1 MCKCLTALTEL
12 IPQYFLNR
20 SHGLDLT
27 EHIDK
32 GFLQLASL
40 SDDRIN
46 LAHSALLFAKAAYP
60 DLNESVYLARL
71 DRLAADVKRDLTA
84 DPDAVDIIA
93 RMNDI
98 LFDKERFRGNREQYY
113 DPDNSYLNRV
123 LDRKTGIPISLCLIY
138 IEVAG
143 RLGLDVRGIGLPGH
157 FIAALYHTGGKIYID
172 PFNQGQILSKDD
184 CLEIV
189 RTYSGETA
197 QPDLGWLQPIGRKA
211 LVARML
217 RNLKLIYARQEN
229 DVMLFK
235 MVHWILKLQPDSP
248 LELSERALLYEEMG
262 NPTRAAIDWER
273 CLANINDHQGVKKI
287 RARIDVLKKMQSRI
301 H

>member
-1 MCKCLTALTEL
+1 
-12 IPQYFLNR
+12 
-20 SHGLDLT
+20 LDLT
-27 EHIDK
+27 EQIDK
-32 GFLQLASL
+32 GFLQLAAL

-60 DLNESVYLARL
+60 DLDESVYLARL

-93 RMNDI
+93 RMNAI
-98 LFDKERFRGNREQYY
+98 LFDKERFRGNRDQYY
-113 DPDNSYLNRV
+113 DPDNSFLNRV

-143 RLGLDVRGIGLPGH
+143 RLGLDVRGVGLPGH
-157 FIAALYHTGGKIYID
+157 FLAALYHPGGKIYID
-172 PFNQGQILSKDD
+172 PYNQGEILSKED

-189 RTYSGETA
+189 RTYSGQTV
-197 QPDLGWLQPIGRKA
+197 QPDPGWLQPIGRKA
-211 LVARML
+211 LLARML

-235 MVHWILKLQPDSP
+235 MVHWILKLHPDSP
-248 LELSERALLYEEMG
+248 LELSERALLYEKMG
-262 NPTRAAIDWER
+262 NPARAARDWER
-273 CLANINDHQGVKKI
+273 CLANISDHQGVKKI
-287 RARIDVLKKMQSRI
+287 RARIDTLKKMESRV

>member
-1 MCKCLTALTEL
+1 M
-12 IPQYFLNR
+12 
-20 SHGLDLT
+20 DLT
-27 EHIDK
+27 EQIDK

-60 DLNESVYLARL
+60 DLDESVYLARL

-84 DPDAVDIIA
+84 DPDALDIIA
-93 RMNDI
+93 RMNDV
-98 LFDKERFRGNREQYY
+98 LFDQERFRGNREQYY
-113 DPDNSYLNRV
+113 DPDNSFLYRV

-172 PFNQGQILSKDD
+172 PFNQGEILSKED

-189 RTYSGETA
+189 RTYAGETV
-197 QPDLGWLQPIGRKA
+197 QSDLGWLQPIGRKA
-211 LVARML
+211 LLARML

-248 LELSERALLYEEMG
+248 LELSERALLYENMG
-262 NPTRAAIDWER
+262 NPARAARDWEL
-273 CLANINDHQGVKKI
+273 CLANINDQQAAKKI
-287 RARIDVLKKMQSRI
+287 RARIDILKKMRSGI

>member
-1 MCKCLTALTEL
+1 M
-12 IPQYFLNR
+12 
-20 SHGLDLT
+20 DLT
-27 EHIDK
+27 EQIDN
-32 GFLQLASL
+32 GFLQIASL

-46 LAHSALLFAKAAYP
+46 LAHSALLIAKAEYP
-60 DLNESVYLARL
+60 DLEESIYLARL

-84 DPDAVDIIA
+84 DPDAADIIA

-98 LFDKERFRGNREQYY
+98 LFEKERFRGNREQYY
-113 DPDNSYLNRV
+113 DPDNSFLNRV

-138 IEVAG
+138 IEVAE

-157 FIAALYHTGGKIYID
+157 FLAALYHAGGKIYID
-172 PFNQGQILSKDD
+172 PFNQGEILSKED

-197 QPDLGWLQPIGRKA
+197 QSDLGWLQPIGRKA
-211 LVARML
+211 LLARML

-262 NPTRAAIDWER
+262 NPARAAIDWER
-273 CLANINDHQGVKKI
+273 CLANINDHQAAKKI
-287 RARIDVLKKMQSRI
+287 RARIDVLKKMRSRV

>member
-1 MCKCLTALTEL
+1 MS
-12 IPQYFLNR
+12 QYCLNR

-27 EHIDK
+27 DQIDK

-60 DLNESVYLARL
+60 DLDESVYLARL

-84 DPDAVDIIA
+84 DPDALDIIA
-93 RMNDI
+93 RMNDV
-98 LFDKERFRGNREQYY
+98 LFDQERFRGNREQYY
-113 DPDNSYLNRV
+113 DPDNSFLNRV
-123 LDRKTGIPISLCLIY
+123 LDRKTGIPITLCLIY

-157 FIAALYHTGGKIYID
+157 FIAALYHPGGIIYIY
-172 PFNQGQILSKDD
+172 PFNRGEILSKED

-189 RTYSGETA
+189 RTYSDETA
-197 QPDLGWLQPIGRKA
+197 QPDPGWLQPIGRKA
-211 LVARML
+211 LLARML

-262 NPTRAAIDWER
+262 NPARAAIDWER

-287 RARIDVLKKMQSRI
+287 RARIDILKKMRSRI